1 VGFSRNSEWL
11 AHRDGEA
18 RGYGPIAYEMRPLP
32 VLVAIVLCSSN
43 LTAKERSGL
52 PPKHIVALD
61 IGHTPARPGA
71 ISATGIPEFRFN
83 KEVVEKISVA
93 LAATDT
99 IEPFVVTS
107 PQPLTLVGRTRIAA
121 ANKAELFVAIHHDS
135 VQDKYLHVWEVD
147 GKPQRYCDDFSG
159 YSVFFSRRNAQ
170 PESSF
175 ELARLLG
182 RQMATEGFK
191 FARHH
196 AEPIQGENREIVDE
210 KAGVYRFDNLVV
222 LRTAPMPAAL
232 LECGVILNRI
242 EEKSLRTSMR
252 QEKIANAVS
261 MAIVEYFAK
270 PRPVRPQASPTLK
283 SKPSIEIQDSAEKL
297 EPEEPEP

>member
-1 VGFSRNSEWL
+1 
-11 AHRDGEA
+11 
-18 RGYGPIAYEMRPLP
+18 MRPLSA
-32 VLVAIVLCSSN
+32 LVVIALCFSN
-43 LTAKERSGL
+43 LIAKGRSES
-52 PPKHIVALD
+52 PAKHIVALD
-61 IGHTPARPGA
+61 IGHTPAHPGA

-99 IEPFVVTS
+99 IEPFIVTS
-107 PQPLTLVGRTRIAA
+107 PNPLTLLERTRIAA
-121 ANKAELFVAIHHDS
+121 ANRAELFVAIHHDS
-135 VQDKYLHVWEVD
+135 VQDKYLHAWEVD
-147 GKPQRYCDDFSG
+147 GKKQHYCDDFSG
-159 YSVFFSRRNAQ
+159 YSVFFSRRNPQ
-170 PESSF
+170 PENSF

-196 AEPIQGENREIVDE
+196 AEPIRGENREIVDE
-210 KAGVYRFDNLVV
+210 EAGVYRFDNLIV

-242 EEKSLRTSMR
+242 EEKSLRTSVR
-252 QEKIANAVS
+252 QEKIANAVA

-270 PRPVRPQASPTLK
+270 PRPIKLQASPAPKTR
-283 SKPSIEIQDSAEKL
+283 PSIEIQDSAEKP